1 MSPLSRRVA
10 LGVLIVLAGV
20 LLWQG
25 LGLELSDGVV
35 WLAWLREGGP
45 KAMATFIVGYAVA
58 TWAMAPA
65 SWLQGTAGFLFGP
78 VVGIAVAS
86 GLSTL
91 FGTVSFLLARTV
103 LRGPLMDRLAGPKLS
118 AIDAAVGEGGLTLVA
133 LLRLSP
139 VSPYNV
145 VNYLLGL
152 TGVRLRDYVLGTWL
166 GSLVPVTLYVYV
178 GSTVGDVSALLAG
191 EAEQPG
197 WVQWVGLGL
206 TVFVTL
212 GVTRFAKTTL
222 ARHLHPDVPP
232 TPTRG

>member
-10 LGVLIVLAGV
+10 VAVAGAV
-20 LLWQG
+20 VGIAAWQG
-25 LGLELSDGVV
+25 LGLELADGIA
-35 WLAWLREGGP
+35 WLGWLREGGP
-45 KAMATFIVGYAVA
+45 KATAAFVGGYAVA

-65 SWLQGTAGFLFGP
+65 SWLQGTAGFLYGPLFG
-78 VVGIAVAS
+78 VAVAS
-86 GLSTL
+86 ALSTGC
-91 FGTVSFLLARTV
+91 GTVSFLLARTV
-103 LRGPLMDRLAGPKLS
+103 LREPLMARLAGPKLS
-118 AIDAAVGEGGLTLVA
+118 AIDAAVGEGGAGLVA

-166 GSLVPVTLYVYV
+166 GSLVPITLYAYV

-197 WVQWVGLGL
+197 WVRWVGLGL
-206 TVFVTL
+206 TVVVTL

-232 TPTRG
+232 TPTRS